1 MRPTRIGV
9 GWRPELAIAIERS
22 TAVEFIEVTAENI
35 DVDEPPAS
43 VLRLRDRGLPVAVH
57 GLSLSLG
64 GVEPLDA
71 QRIQRLARLTARL
84 DAFCVSEHVAFA
96 RVGAV
101 DVGHML
107 PVPRSGQS
115 LANLAAHV
123 RQVMEAMPVPF
134 ALENIATLVD
144 WPDGEHDE
152 ASFMTALL
160 QATGAPLLLDVSN
173 LYANARNHG
182 WDARA
187 YLDRVPLDQLAYV
200 HIGGGT
206 ERDDLYH
213 DTHAHAVP
221 GGPLDLLQ
229 ELCARVTPPA
239 VMLERDDGFGPG
251 FDLGEAL
258 SAIAGAVDSG
268 IQRQALG

>member
-1 MRPTRIGV
+1 MSTTSIGV

-22 TAVEFIEVTAENI
+22 PLVEFIEVTAENI
-35 DVDEPPAS
+35 DLERPPES
-43 VLRLRDRGLPVAVH
+43 VLRLRGRGVPVAVH

-64 GVEPLDA
+64 GVEPIDD
-71 QRIQRLARLTARL
+71 RRVERLARLAERV
-84 DAFCVSEHVAFA
+84 DAFCISEHVAFA
-96 RVGAV
+96 RVGDI
-101 DVGHML
+101 DVGHFL
-107 PVPRSGQS
+107 PVPRSEES

-123 RQVMEAMPVPF
+123 EQVARAMGVPF

-144 WPDGEHDE
+144 WPEGGHDE

-160 QATGAPLLLDVSN
+160 ERTGSPLLLDISN

-182 WDARA
+182 WDAHA
-187 YLDRVPLDQLAYV
+187 YLDRVPLDRLAYV

-221 GGPLDLLQ
+221 EGPLDLLE
-229 ELCARVTPPA
+229 ELCARVAPPA

-251 FDLGEAL
+251 FDLGQAL
-258 SAIAGAVDSG
+258 EAIAVAVERG
-268 IQRQALG
+268 RQRGGRG

>member
-1 MRPTRIGV
+1 MSTRIGV

-22 TAVEFIEVTAENI
+22 TQVEFIEVTAENI
-35 DVDEPPAS
+35 DLEQPPAS
-43 VLRLRDRGLPVAVH
+43 VVRLRERGLPLAVH

-64 GVEPLDA
+64 GVEPLDHG
-71 QRIQRLARLTARL
+71 RIGRLARLAERL

-96 RVGAV
+96 RAGAV
-101 DVGHML
+101 DVGHFL
-107 PVPRSGQS
+107 PVPRSAES
-115 LANLAAHV
+115 LANLDAHIREVAA
-123 RQVMEAMPVPF
+123 AMPVAF

-144 WPDGEHDE
+144 WPEGEHDE

-160 QATGAPLLLDVSN
+160 ERTDSPLLLDISN

-187 YLDRVPLDQLAYV
+187 YLDRVPLGRLAYV

-206 ERDDLYH
+206 ERESLYH

-221 GGPLDLLQ
+221 EGPLALLE
-229 ELCARVTPPA
+229 ELCARVEPPA

-258 SAIAGAVDSG
+258 AAIAAAVG
-268 IQRQALG
+268 RGGQRRARG